1 MSPITKK
8 DGQLYI
14 EEMTI
19 APVHSLTG
27 EITNFVAVKQ
37 DVTERKRI
45 ESARLNSQEQFRDL
59 ANNIPEVFF
68 VVALNP
74 ARTIYMSPAYDA
86 IWGRPREAL
95 YEDPGAWIEAIHDE
109 DKAQIE
115 IFFGRCIQGDRI
127 DMEYRVVRP
136 DGTIRHIHARTFPV
150 LDSAGNA
157 TRIVGLAEDITER
170 KRADAELMKAK
181 DAAESANRAKSEFL
195 ANMSH
200 EIRTPMNGV
209 LGMTELVLGPDLSHE
224 QREYLDTIK
233 SSADSL
239 LTVINDI
246 LDYSKIEAGKL
257 ELESICVQPPRS
269 IEETVRMLAVRA
281 HEKNL
286 ELVAEVAPDV
296 PEYVIG
302 DVTRLRQILINI
314 LGNAIKFTS
323 SGEVALQVE
332 QSSQECGMTLL
343 RFSIR
348 DTGPGIPKD
357 K

>member
-1 MSPITKK
+1 
-8 DGQLYI
+8 
-14 EEMTI
+14 
-19 APVHSLTG
+19 
-27 EITNFVAVKQ
+27 
-37 DVTERKRI
+37 
-45 ESARLNSQEQFRDL
+45 
-59 ANNIPEVFF
+59 
-68 VVALNP
+68 
-74 ARTIYMSPAYDA
+74 
-86 IWGRPREAL
+86 
-95 YEDPGAWIEAIHDE
+95 
-109 DKAQIE
+109 
-115 IFFGRCIQGDRI
+115 
-127 DMEYRVVRP
+127 
-136 DGTIRHIHARTFPV
+136 
-150 LDSAGNA
+150 
-157 TRIVGLAEDITER
+157 
-170 KRADAELMKAK
+170 
-181 DAAESANRAKSEFL
+181 
-195 ANMSH
+195 
-200 EIRTPMNGV
+200 MNGV